1 MNNQTN
7 NLTRDLGII
16 AIGIIIAIIL
26 AKTEILQSLIIN
38 MKEWG
43 FLSSLF
49 AGIFFVSIFTTV
61 PATVALVKIAEVNS
75 IWEVVLF
82 GGIGALIGDFLIFHF
97 VKNSVTENIQLFI
110 NKAGREKLISI
121 FNLKLF
127 KWLIPFIGALIVAS
141 PLPDELG
148 LAMMGFGKIKTATFI
163 PFFFALNFFGILI
176 ILLVAKEFF

>member
-16 AIGIIIAIIL
+16 IIGIIIAVFF
-26 AKTEILQSLIIN
+26 AKTEILRDLIIN

-49 AGIFFVSIFTTV
+49 AGIFFVSIFTTM
-61 PATVALVKIAEVNS
+61 PATVALVKIAETNS
-75 IWEVVLF
+75 ILEVALF

-97 VKNSVTENIQLFI
+97 IKNNITENIQLFV
-110 NKAGREKLISI
+110 KKTGKERLTSI

-127 KWLIPFIGALIVAS
+127 KWLIPFIGALIIAS

-148 LAMMGFGKIKTATFI
+148 LAMMGFAKMKTATFI
-163 PFFFALNFFGILI
+163 PLSFILNFFGILI
-176 ILLVAKEFF
+176 ILLFAKRFF